1 MFRKNMICLLA
12 ILLVLA
18 SFNAF
23 SFAAENEKAVTL
35 DDFAHPGHGI
45 ESVAEGHGMIDWR
58 QGVIEVQG
66 SGTVLAEYA
75 AMPQA
80 KIIARRAAIV
90 DGYHNLAQAVKEVQ
104 IDAQSTMKNIQ
115 LADDNARMKVA
126 ALIQGARIISENQA
140 ENGEVTVVMAL
151 DLYGDNSLNKIIME
165 SSQNVKQASIPQP
178 TVPMNISDRVTG
190 LIVNAR
196 GLGLEPV
203 MAVKIYDQS
212 GRAVYGNQYGDIQYQ
227 IARGLAEYVFTD
239 EDRQTVTAEKSRAGS
254 APLIIKALGLRDNNC
269 DLVIS
274 NEDGDKIL
282 AANSGRNFIQKCAV
296 VLEK

>member
-1 MFRKNMICLLA
+1 MLRKNIIGLLT

-35 DDFAHPGHGI
+35 DDFAHPGPGM
-45 ESVAEGHGMIDWR
+45 ESVAEGQGMIDWR

-66 SGTVLAEYA
+66 FGTVPPEYA
-75 AMPQA
+75 SMPQA

-90 DGYHNLAQAVKEVQ
+90 DGYHNLVEAVKGVQ
-104 IDAQSTMKNIQ
+104 VDVQSTMKNVQ
-115 LADDNARMKVA
+115 LADDTARMKVF
-126 ALIQGARIISENQA
+126 ALIQGARIISENQSK
-140 ENGEVTVVMAL
+140 NGEYAVVMAL
-151 DLYGDNSLNKIIME
+151 DLYGDNSLNKIIVE
-165 SSQNVKQASIPQP
+165 SSETAKTASIPQP
-178 TVPMNISDRVTG
+178 AVPMNISGVTG
-190 LIVNAR
+190 LVVNAR

-212 GRAVYGNQYGDIQYQ
+212 GRTVYGNQYGDVRYQ
-227 IARGLAEYVFTD
+227 IARGLVNYAFTD
-239 EDRQTVTAEKSRAGS
+239 EDRQAVATGTSRAGT
-254 APLIIKALGLRDNNC
+254 APLILRAVGLRDKNC
-269 DLVIS
+269 NIVVS

>member
-1 MFRKNMICLLA
+1 MLRKNMSSFLVVLL
-12 ILLVLA
+12 ILA
-18 SFNAF
+18 SFNALG
-23 SFAAENEKAVTL
+23 FAAENGKAVTL
-35 DDFAHPGHGI
+35 NDFAHPCPGM
-45 ESVAEGHGMIDWR
+45 EFVAEGHGMIDWR

-66 SGTVLAEYA
+66 FGTVPAEYA

-90 DGYHNLAQAVKEVQ
+90 DGYHNLAEVIKGVQ
-104 IDAQSTMKNIQ
+104 VDARSTIKNIQ
-115 LADDNARMKVA
+115 LANDTARMKVA

-151 DLYGDNSLNKIIME
+151 DLYGDNSLNKIIVE
-165 SSQNVKQASIPQP
+165 SSQNVQLASIPQP
-178 TVPMNISDRVTG
+178 LAPMNISGRVTG
-190 LIVNAR
+190 LVVDAR
-196 GLGLEPV
+196 GFGLEPV

-212 GRAVYGNQYGDIQYQ
+212 GRVIYGNQYGDIQYQ

-239 EDRQTVTAEKSRAGS
+239 EVRQTVTAGKSRAGS
-254 APLIIKALGLRDNNC
+254 APLLIKALGLRDNNC

-282 AANSGRNFIQKCAV
+282 AVNSGRNFIQKCAV